1 MTMPPPAHHPDP
13 ERLAALAGDDAEART
28 DRALTEH
35 VASCA
40 ECGPTVGDMSTLR
53 AALAQLPDLAPSRP
67 LQLVPPVPASA
78 SSGWRVAFRRA
89 FAPVAVAGM
98 VLVLVGGV
106 GATGALGPAEAPR
119 LSFSF
124 FQIAASAP
132 DQGQPE
138 VDDGGG
144 VTEPSDGGERPSVAS
159 APPAEPGGAGAL
171 GPTPAPTLVPTDEV
185 GGQGVEEEPSSRG
198 EDLDAESRSTSGWVV
213 VLAGGLGLLVVA
225 VALRALAPKRMSAGR

>member
-28 DRALTEH
+28 DRALTDH
-35 VASCA
+35 VASCSA
-40 ECGPTVGDMSTLR
+40 CGRTVDEMSSLR

-67 LQLVPPVPASA
+67 LQLLPPVAAPA
-78 SSGWRVAFRRA
+78 SSGWRGTFRRA

-124 FQIAASAP
+124 FPMAAPAP
-132 DQGQPE
+132 DQEQPE

-144 VTEPSDGGERPSVAS
+144 VTEATDGGERPSVAS
-159 APPAEPGGAGAL
+159 APPAEPGGAGVL
-171 GPTPAPTLVPTDEV
+171 GPTPKPTDVV
-185 GGQGVEEEPSSRG
+185 GGQGVQEEPSSRG
-198 EDLDAESRSTSGWVV
+198 EDLDAESGSTSGWLV
-213 VLAGGLGLLVVA
+213 VLAGGIGLLVVA
-225 VALRALAPKRMSAGR
+225 VALLALAPKRKSAGR